1 MARLF
6 LGIDVSTTGAKALLV
21 DEKGA
26 VVTAAT
32 TPLTLSTPKPLWS
45 EQDPH
50 EWWAGVTKS
59 IQAALSQARVTGG
72 DVEAIG
78 LTGQMHGLVLLDAEQ
93 RVLRPAILWN
103 DQRTGAQCDEI
114 RTRMGGRARLVKVTG
129 NDALTGFTAPKI
141 LWVRANEPDVYA
153 RARLVLLPKDYVRL
167 RLTGVAAM
175 DKADGSGTL
184 LFDLAAR
191 GWSDEVLRALD
202 IPRDWL
208 PPTHEGPEV
217 TGAVTAEAAA
227 ATGLREGT
235 PVMAGGGDQAAGAV
249 GAGAITPG
257 VVSLTLGTSGVVFAT
272 TDTPLVEP
280 EGRLHAFCHAVPGK
294 WHLMGVTLSA
304 AGSLQWY
311 RDTLAANESFDALVA
326 EAASAPAG
334 SEGLIFLPYL
344 SGERTPYPDPLA
356 RGAFVGLTVRHR
368 RAHLTRAVLEGVAF
382 SMRDCLDLFAGA
394 GLATVRQ
401 IRVAGGGAKGPLWRK
416 IVASALGVE
425 LVTVNSTEGAAY
437 GAALLAGVG
446 AGAWKDVAAA
456 CESAIAVTG
465 RDAPDPQWQRA
476 YEALYPRYRAMY
488 PALKAEFAALGAG
501 DRY

>member
-26 VVTAAT
+26 VVTTAT
-32 TPLTLSTPKPLWS
+32 TPLALSTPKPLWS

-50 EWWAGVTKS
+50 EWWAGVTRS
-59 IQAALSQARVTGG
+59 IQAALSQANVTGG
-72 DVEAIG
+72 DVDAIG

-114 RTRMGGRARLVKVTG
+114 RARMGGRARLVKVTG

-141 LWVRANEPDVYA
+141 LWVRENEPDIYA

-184 LFDLAAR
+184 LFDLASR
-191 GWSDEVLRALD
+191 DWSADVLGALE
-202 IPRDWL
+202 IPRAWM
-208 PPTHEGPEV
+208 PPTHEGPAV
-217 TGAVTAEAAA
+217 TGHVSAEAAA

-311 RDTLAANESFDALVA
+311 RDTLAANESFDALVT

-394 GLATVRQ
+394 GLSAVSQ

-416 IVASALGVE
+416 IVASVLGVE

-446 AGAWKDVAAA
+446 AGAWKSVAAA
-456 CESAIAVTG
+456 CDSAIAVTG
-465 RDAPDPQWQRA
+465 RDEPDAGWQRA
-476 YEALYPRYRAMY
+476 YDALYPRYRALY
-488 PALKAEFAALGAG
+488 PALKPEFAALGAPI
-501 DRY
+501 

>member
-1 MARLF
+1 
-6 LGIDVSTTGAKALLV
+6 
-21 DEKGA
+21 
-26 VVTAAT
+26 
-32 TPLTLSTPKPLWS
+32 
-45 EQDPH
+45 
-50 EWWAGVTKS
+50 
-59 IQAALSQARVTGG
+59 
-72 DVEAIG
+72 
-78 LTGQMHGLVLLDAEQ
+78 MHGLVLLDAEQ

-114 RTRMGGRARLVKVTG
+114 RARMGGRARLVKVTG

-141 LWVRANEPDVYA
+141 LWVRENEPDIYA

-184 LFDLAAR
+184 LFDLASR
-191 GWSDEVLRALD
+191 DWSADVLGALE
-202 IPRDWL
+202 IPRAWM
-208 PPTHEGPEV
+208 PPTHEGPAV
-217 TGAVTAEAAA
+217 TGHVSAEAAA

-311 RDTLAANESFDALVA
+311 RDTLAANESFDALVT

-394 GLATVRQ
+394 GLSAVSQ

-416 IVASALGVE
+416 IVASVLGVE

-446 AGAWKDVAAA
+446 AGAWKSVAAA
-456 CESAIAVTG
+456 CDSAIAVTG
-465 RDAPDPQWQRA
+465 RDEPDAGWQRA
-476 YEALYPRYRAMY
+476 YDALYPRYRALY
-488 PALKAEFAALGAG
+488 PALKPEFAALGAPI
-501 DRY
+501 

>member
-26 VVTAAT
+26 VVATAT

-50 EWWAGVTKS
+50 EWWTGVTKS
-59 IQAALSQARVTGG
+59 IQAVLVGAKAGG
-72 DVEAIG
+72 TDVAAVG
-78 LTGQMHGLVLLDAEQ
+78 LTGQMHGLVLLDDGQ

-114 RTRMGGRARLVKVTG
+114 RNRMGGRARLVKITG

-141 LWVRANEPDVYA
+141 LWVRENEPEVYA

-167 RLTGVAAM
+167 RLTASAAM

-191 GWSDEVLRALD
+191 DWSADVLGALE
-202 IPRDWL
+202 IPPAWL
-208 PPTHEGPEV
+208 PPTHEGPAV
-217 TGAVTAEAAA
+217 TGHVTAEAAA

-272 TDTPLVEP
+272 TDSPLVEP

-311 RDTLAANESFDALVA
+311 RDTLAAGESFDALVN

-334 SEGLIFLPYL
+334 GEGLIFLPYL

-382 SMRDCLDLFAGA
+382 SMKDCMGLFAQA
-394 GLATVRQ
+394 GLASVKQ
-401 IRVAGGGAKGPLWRK
+401 VRVAGGGARSPLWRK
-416 IVASALGVE
+416 ILASVLGAE

-446 AGAWKDVAAA
+446 AGAWRDVAAA

-465 RDAPDPQWQRA
+465 RNEPDAAWQRA
-476 YEALYPRYRAMY
+476 YDALYPQYRALY
-488 PALKAEFAALGAG
+488 PALKSEFAALGGSVSA
-501 DRY
+501 